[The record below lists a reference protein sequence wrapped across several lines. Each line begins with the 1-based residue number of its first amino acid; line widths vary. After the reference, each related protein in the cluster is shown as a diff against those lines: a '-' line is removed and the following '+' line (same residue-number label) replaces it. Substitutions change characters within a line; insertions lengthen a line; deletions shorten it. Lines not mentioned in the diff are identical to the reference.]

1 MYLVTSSTTPSSP
14 ITFNVNMASDPGAL
28 QTLFARSTFDSATG
42 CMTWQG
48 SRSSQGRYGT
58 IWSDGTCEFVHRVA
72 FRAAYGELPAGS
84 LGHESNSVE
93 VHHVCG
99 NRLCVE
105 PTHLEVVTRRRHAIE
120 HKAMREGARFALA
133 A

>member
-1 MYLVTSSTTPSSP
+1 MYLVTSSSTASGS
-14 ITFNVNMASDPGAL
+14 ITFVLNTAADPGTL
-28 QTLFARSTFDSATG
+28 QTLFARSTFDSSTG
-42 CMTWQG
+42 CKTWQG

-58 IWSDGTCEFVHRVA
+58 IWHNGTCEFVHRVA

-84 LGHESNSVE
+84 LDHESNSVE

-105 PTHLEVVTRRRHAIE
+105 PTHLEVITRRRHAVE
-120 HKAMREGARFALA
+120 HKAMREAARFALA